1 MLPIGGGLERDA
13 SSNPDSPGGGCVCQ
27 VAGGDRGGDCGGGS
41 KAEEVTE
48 EAQSS
53 VGGDYGKDS
62 SSFFL
67 TVLFLLSFKPVRS

>member
-1 MLPIGGGLERDA
+1 M
-13 SSNPDSPGGGCVCQ
+13 CQ